1 MFVDEPVLMRNCTQ
15 PKLDMP
21 HPLPG
26 YHSWLEKSLS
36 KS

>member
-1 MFVDEPVLMRNCTQ
+1 MVMFVDEPVLMRNCTQ

-26 YHSWLEKSLS
+26 YHS
-36 KS
+36 